1 MLEVGDLAY
10 DTSTQET
17 VRIIEHAVLW
27 GIHSYRVLNPATG
40 ETYRASEGVLRPV
53 ANTVTYDEDYLR
65 FVMELARIK
74 NEVAE
79 GVLTPLSRNLIPLPH
94 QLHALNRALANNN
107 VRYLLADEV
116 GLGKTIEAGL
126 ILEEL
131 KTRGL
136 VRRTLVVCPT
146 GLATQW
152 VAEMQEKFN
161 EKFHLLLPS
170 DFDAIRKVTEGE
182 NVYREFEQVVTPMDS
197 IKPLEQR
204 FGWSEE
210 RIQKYN
216 DERINAVVNG
226 NWDLVIIDEAHRV
239 AGSTGDVAR
248 HRLGRLLAQA
258 SPYLLL
264 LTATPHNGKSEPF
277 LRLVRLLDRDAF
289 PNEKSVVR
297 SQVAPYLIRTEKRE
311 AIDNKGDLLFKN
323 RATHLVRIGWDA
335 RHTLQEELYRR
346 VSDYVSHTYNQAM
359 RQKSRNMCLIF
370 LLIIMQRMVTSSTAA
385 VRQSLER
392 RLAMLEGGGTQQRH
406 MNETDIGE
414 TDIEDGDEAA
424 FEAPSLNDRSEI
436 AELQDL
442 VNLAQ
447 RAELQYQDAKVE
459 ALFDALDAVLAEGS
473 RKVIIFTEFMA
484 TQDYLKRLL
493 ERRGFTVSIL
503 NGSMS
508 IDERNAVTEEFR
520 TKTDVFVSTDA
531 GGEGLNLQF
540 ASVVIN
546 YDMPWNPMRIEQ
558 RCGRVDRIGQTRD
571 VEVYNFM
578 IDDTVESRVHE
589 VIEEKLSVI
598 LDELGIDKYS
608 DVLDSEACDL
618 DFTNAYMGSIGK
630 PQAVERSVGR
640 IEKELREQVSNV
652 ASYQEIIR
660 EDKDLGDLVGVES
673 DYDVTA
679 ALGRAFAHYS
689 AWRGGKAALPLG
701 LALDSPDA
709 EKLLHASVVQD
720 RSADVLS
727 VEIED
732 FPNEDGWFMLW
743 ELSIADDRRSTRVVP
758 VFVNDRLVL
767 RPIAGKRIM
776 DALLRPGVRLTV
788 GTASNA
794 DAETWARLEELSQ
807 DFAYNDFKDLSE
819 RHERATKENHDKYA
833 YALELRHEAA
843 RRVGIENIRAA
854 KLARIEAERAE
865 MEASY
870 AKERQVLPEFR
881 CMLLVRLVES

>member
-10 DTSTQET
+10 DTSAQEA
-17 VRIIEHAVLW
+17 VRVIEHAVLW

-40 ETYRASEGVLRPV
+40 ETYRASEDVLRPV
-53 ANTVTYDEDYLR
+53 ADTVTYDEEYLR

-152 VAEMQEKFN
+152 VAEMQEKFG

-170 DFDAIRKVTEGE
+170 DFDAIRKVTEGD

-216 DERINAVVNG
+216 DDRINAVVNG
-226 NWDLVIIDEAHRV
+226 SWDLVIIDEAHRV

-248 HRLGRLLAQA
+248 HRLGRLLAKA

-277 LRLVRLLDRDAF
+277 LRLVRLLDRGAF

-311 AIDNKGDLLFKN
+311 AIDNKGELLFKN
-323 RATHLVRIGWDA
+323 RATHLVRIGWDS
-335 RHTLQEELYRR
+335 RHTLQQELYQR
-346 VSDYVSHTYNQAM
+346 VSDYVSQTYNKAM
-359 RQKSRNMCLIF
+359 RQRSRNMCLIF

-392 RLAMLEGGGTQQRH
+392 RLAMLKASGTQQRH
-406 MNETDIGE
+406 MSEADIGE
-414 TDIEDGDEAA
+414 IDIEDGDDAA
-424 FEAPSLNDRSEI
+424 FEAPSLNDKAEV
-436 AELQDL
+436 AELEDL
-442 VNLAQ
+442 VSLAQ

-459 ALFDALDAVLAEGS
+459 VLFDTLDAVLAEGS

-520 TKTDVFVSTDA
+520 TSTDVFVSTDA

-578 IDDTVESRVHE
+578 IDGTVESRVHE

-630 PQAVERSVGR
+630 PQAVERTAGR

-673 DYDVTA
+673 DFDVTA

-701 LALDSPDA
+701 LSLDSPDA
-709 EKLLHASVVQD
+709 EKLLHASVIQD
-720 RSADVLS
+720 RNADVLS
-727 VEIED
+727 VGIED

-788 GTASNA
+788 GTAANA

>member
-152 VAEMQEKFN
+152 MAEMQEKFN

-170 DFDAIRKVTEGE
+170 DFDAIRKVTEGD

-459 ALFDALDAVLAEGS
+459 ALFDTLDAVLDEGS

-673 DYDVTA
+673 DFDVTA

-727 VEIED
+727 VGIED

-788 GTASNA
+788 RTASNA

-819 RHERATKENHDKYA
+819 RHEKATRENHDKYA
-833 YALELRHEAA
+833 YALELRREAA
-843 RRVGIENIRAA
+843 QRVGIENIRAA
-854 KLARIEAERAE
+854 KLARIEAEQAE

>member
-40 ETYRASEGVLRPV
+40 ETYRASEEVLRPV

-152 VAEMQEKFN
+152 VAEMQEKFG

-170 DFDAIRKVTEGE
+170 DFDAIRKVTEGD

-216 DERINAVVNG
+216 DDRINAVVNG

-248 HRLGRLLAQA
+248 HKLGRLLAKA

-385 VRQSLER
+385 VRQSLEQ

-459 ALFDALDAVLAEGS
+459 ALFDTLDAVLDEGS

-618 DFTNAYMGSIGK
+618 DFTNAYMGSIGR
-630 PQAVERSVGR
+630 PQAVEKSAGR

-660 EDKDLGDLVGVES
+660 EDKDLGGLVGLES
-673 DYDVTA
+673 DFDVTA
-679 ALGRAFAHYS
+679 ALGRAFAYYN
-689 AWRGGKAALPLG
+689 AWRGGKATLPLG

-720 RSADVLS
+720 RNADVLS

-732 FPNEDGWFMLW
+732 FPNENGWFMLW
-743 ELSIADDRRSTRVVP
+743 DLSIADDRRSTRVVP

-776 DALLRPGVRLTV
+776 DALLRPGVRLVV
-788 GTASNA
+788 GTAANV

-807 DFAYNDFKDLSE
+807 DFAYNDFKELSE
-819 RHERATKENHDKYA
+819 KHEAATRENHDKYA

-843 RRVGIENIRAA
+843 RRMGIENIRVA

-865 MEASY
+865 MEAAY

>member
-94 QLHALNRALANNN
+94 QLHAFNRALSNTT

-116 GLGKTIEAGL
+116 CLGKTIEAGL

>member
-1 MLEVGDLAY
+1 MLKAGDLAY

-17 VRIIEHAVLW
+17 VRVIEHAVLW
-27 GIHSYRVLNPATG
+27 GIRSYRVLNPATG
-40 ETYRASEGVLRPV
+40 ETYRASDDVLRPV
-53 ANTVTYDEDYLR
+53 ANTVIYDEDYLR

-79 GVLTPLSRNLIPLPH
+79 GVLTPLSRKLIPLPH

-152 VAEMQEKFN
+152 VAEMQDKFN

-170 DFDAIRKVTEGE
+170 DFDAIRKVTEGD
-182 NVYREFEQVVTPMDS
+182 NVYREFEQVITPMDS

-277 LRLVRLLDRDAF
+277 LRLVRLLDRGAF

-459 ALFDALDAVLAEGS
+459 ALFDTLDAVLAEGS

-493 ERRGFTVSIL
+493 ER
-503 NGSMS
+503 
-508 IDERNAVTEEFR
+508 
-520 TKTDVFVSTDA
+520 
-531 GGEGLNLQF
+531 
-540 ASVVIN
+540 
-546 YDMPWNPMRIEQ
+546 
-558 RCGRVDRIGQTRD
+558 GR
-571 VEVYNFM
+571 
-578 IDDTVESRVHE
+578 
-589 VIEEKLSVI
+589 
-598 LDELGIDKYS
+598 
-608 DVLDSEACDL
+608 
-618 DFTNAYMGSIGK
+618 
-630 PQAVERSVGR
+630 
-640 IEKELREQVSNV
+640 
-652 ASYQEIIR
+652 
-660 EDKDLGDLVGVES
+660 
-673 DYDVTA
+673 
-679 ALGRAFAHYS
+679 
-689 AWRGGKAALPLG
+689 
-701 LALDSPDA
+701 SPYP
-709 EKLLHASVVQD
+709 S
-720 RSADVLS
+720 
-727 VEIED
+727 
-732 FPNEDGWFMLW
+732 
-743 ELSIADDRRSTRVVP
+743 
-758 VFVNDRLVL
+758 
-767 RPIAGKRIM
+767 
-776 DALLRPGVRLTV
+776 
-788 GTASNA
+788 
-794 DAETWARLEELSQ
+794 
-807 DFAYNDFKDLSE
+807 
-819 RHERATKENHDKYA
+819 
-833 YALELRHEAA
+833 
-843 RRVGIENIRAA
+843 
-854 KLARIEAERAE
+854 
-865 MEASY
+865 
-870 AKERQVLPEFR
+870 
-881 CMLLVRLVES
+881 

>member
-17 VRIIEHAVLW
+17 VRIVEHAVLW
-27 GIHSYRVLNPATG
+27 GIHSYRVLIPATG
-40 ETYRASEGVLRPV
+40 ETYRASEDMLRPV
-53 ANTVTYDEDYLR
+53 ADTVTYDEDYLR

-152 VAEMQEKFN
+152 AAEMQEKFN

-170 DFDAIRKVTEGE
+170 DFDAIRKVTEGD
-182 NVYREFEQVVTPMDS
+182 NVYREFDQVITPMDS

-204 FGWSEE
+204 FGWSEA
-210 RIQKYN
+210 RIQAYN
-216 DERINAVVNG
+216 DERINAVING

-277 LRLVRLLDRDAF
+277 LRLVRLLDREAF
-289 PNEKSVVR
+289 PNEKSIVR

-311 AIDNKGDLLFKN
+311 AIDNKGNLLFKN
-323 RATHLVRIGWDA
+323 RTTHLVHIGWDA
-335 RHTLQEELYRR
+335 RHTLQEELYQR
-346 VSDYVSHTYNQAM
+346 VSDYVSQTYNKAV

-370 LLIIMQRMVTSSTAA
+370 LLTIMQRMVTSSTAA

-392 RLAMLEGGGTQQRH
+392 RLSMLENSGVQQRN
-406 MNETDIGE
+406 MSEADICE
-414 TDIEDGDEAA
+414 IDIEDGHEAA
-424 FEAPSLNDRSEI
+424 FEAPSINDKAEV
-436 AELQDL
+436 AELEEL
-442 VNLAQ
+442 VSLAQ

-459 ALFDALDAVLAEGS
+459 VLFDTLDAVLTEDS

-484 TQDYLKRLL
+484 TQEYLKRLL
-493 ERRGFTVSIL
+493 ERRGFTVSVL

-520 TKTDVFVSTDA
+520 IRTDVFISTDA

-578 IDDTVESRVHE
+578 IDGTVESRVHE

-618 DFTNAYMGSIGK
+618 DFTNAYMSSIGK
-630 PQAVERSVGR
+630 PRAVERSTEH

-660 EDKDLGDLVGVES
+660 EDKDLSGLVGVQS
-673 DYDVTA
+673 DFDVTA

-689 AWRGGKAALPLG
+689 TWRGGKATLPSG
-701 LALDSPDA
+701 LTLDSPDA
-709 EKLLHASVVQD
+709 EKLLRASVVQD
-720 RSADVLS
+720 RGASILS
-727 VEIED
+727 VGIED

-743 ELSIADDRRSTRVVP
+743 ELSISDDQRSTRVVP
-758 VFVNDRLVL
+758 VFVNDALVL

-776 DALLRPGVRLTV
+776 DALLRPGARLDVR
-788 GTASNA
+788 TAANA
-794 DAETWARLEELSQ
+794 DAETWERLEMLSQ

-819 RHERATKENHDKYA
+819 RHEKATKENHDKYA
-833 YALELRHEAA
+833 YALKLRHEAA
-843 RRVGIENIRAA
+843 KRIGIENIRNS
-854 KLARIEAERAE
+854 KLAKIDEERAA
-865 MEASY
+865 MEAAY
-870 AKERQVLPEFR
+870 AKERQVLPEFK
-881 CMLLVRLVES
+881 CMLLVRLVG

>member
-1 MLEVGDLAY
+1 MLEVGNLAY
-10 DTSTQET
+10 DTSAQET
-17 VRIIEHAVLW
+17 VRVIEHAVLW

-40 ETYRASEGVLRPV
+40 ETYRASEDVLRPV
-53 ANTVTYDEDYLR
+53 ADTVTYDEEYLR

-152 VAEMQEKFN
+152 VAEMQEKFG

-170 DFDAIRKVTEGE
+170 DFDAIRKVTEGD

-277 LRLVRLLDRDAF
+277 LRLVRLLDRGAF

-311 AIDNKGDLLFKN
+311 AIDNKGELLFKN
-323 RATHLVRIGWDA
+323 RTTHLVRIGWDA
-335 RHTLQEELYRR
+335 RHTLQEQLYQR
-346 VSDYVSHTYNQAM
+346 VSDYVSQTYNKAL

-392 RLAMLEGGGTQQRH
+392 RLAMLKGSGTQQRH
-406 MNETDIGE
+406 MSESDIGE
-414 TDIEDGDEAA
+414 IDIEDGDDAA
-424 FEAPSLNDRSEI
+424 FEAPSLNDRVEVV
-436 AELQDL
+436 ELEKL
-442 VNLAQ
+442 VSLAQ

-459 ALFDALDAVLAEGS
+459 VLFDTLDAVLAEDS

-578 IDDTVESRVHE
+578 IDGTVESRVHE

-618 DFTNAYMGSIGK
+618 DFTNAYMGSIGR
-630 PQAVERSVGR
+630 PQAVERSAGR

-660 EDKDLGDLVGVES
+660 EDKDLGGLVGVES
-673 DYDVTA
+673 DFDVTA

-689 AWRGGKAALPLG
+689 AWRGGKATLPLG

-709 EKLLHASVVQD
+709 EKLLHVSVVQD

-727 VEIED
+727 VGIED

-788 GTASNA
+788 GTAVNA

-807 DFAYNDFKDLSE
+807 DFAYNDFKDLSK
-819 RHERATKENHDKYA
+819 RHEKATKENHDKYA
-833 YALELRHEAA
+833 YALELQHEAA